1 MSSRFSFIGTRILV
15 SLLLAMSLFL
25 FSCDKREKHDAL
37 FRQVERVVDV
47 RPDSAS
53 LLLGRIVAPERLDSA
68 EWARWALLKIRS
80 RDKSSIIRFTS
91 YSMIHRVVDYYDRYG
106 DNLQRALIR

>member
-80 RDKSSIIRFTS
+80 RDKSSIIQLYVLLLMR
-91 YSMIHRVVDYYDRYG
+91 
-106 DNLQRALIR
+106 

>member
-1 MSSRFSFIGTRILV
+1 MSSRFSFICTRILV

-53 LLLGRIVAPERLDSA
+53 Y
-68 EWARWALLKIRS
+68 
-80 RDKSSIIRFTS
+80 F
-91 YSMIHRVVDYYDRYG
+91 
-106 DNLQRALIR
+106 